1 MEELAYTKLNIDR
14 EVVEVGS
21 NLLLDG
27 LTTGLGGE
35 VDVSLDSGGFAVESS
50 LEDEFSELGTGCPV
64 SLARGFKSVSL
75 P

>member
-27 LTTGLGGE
+27 LTTGLG
-35 VDVSLDSGGFAVESS
+35 
-50 LEDEFSELGTGCPV
+50 
-64 SLARGFKSVSL
+64 
-75 P
+75 

>member
-1 MEELAYTKLNIDR
+1 LARSSQHRISIDQLNLNRRAEIAYTKLNIDR

-35 VDVSLDSGGFAVESS
+35 VDISLDSG
-50 LEDEFSELGTGCPV
+50 
-64 SLARGFKSVSL
+64 
-75 P
+75 